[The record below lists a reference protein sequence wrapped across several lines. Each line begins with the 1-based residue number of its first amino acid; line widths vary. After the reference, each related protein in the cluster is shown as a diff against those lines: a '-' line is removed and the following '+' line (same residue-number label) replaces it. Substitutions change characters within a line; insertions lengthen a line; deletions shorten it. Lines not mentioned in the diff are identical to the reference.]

1 MRKVKLAYRFPDLE
15 TANRF
20 SKENKLV
27 IDEVILL
34 FDTLVEEQAEEVPE
48 AVVDKDKV
56 IKELQRENE
65 RLKGGKEIPRPLDPK
80 KKPEI
85 RVIQI

>member
-15 TANRF
+15 SANRF

-27 IDEVILL
+27 IDEVIIL
-34 FDTLVEEQAEEVPE
+34 FDTLVEEEAQEIPE
-48 AVVDKDKV
+48 IVVDKDKV
-56 IKELQRENE
+56 IKELQKENE